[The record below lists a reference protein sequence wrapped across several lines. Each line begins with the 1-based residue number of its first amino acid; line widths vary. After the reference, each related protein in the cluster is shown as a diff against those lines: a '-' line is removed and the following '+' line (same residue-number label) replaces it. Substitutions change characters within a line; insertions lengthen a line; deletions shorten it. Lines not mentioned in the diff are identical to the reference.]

1 MVLLDNR
8 TKLVTGRVA
17 GYRPSYISKGKEIMK
32 KIEQAEDTRPSIF
45 VAQPSMGLVRVEHI
59 LNITSWFLSG
69 KYRME
74 YSPSVGNIP
83 HDRARNILIS
93 RFLKTDFDYILFIDE
108 RTVGHV
114 DTLDQLLAA
123 DKPVISATSQTFK
136 ILSGNRKALVPTSF
150 VAKEGKNKYRYHAG
164 KGVEEVDVTNMACTL
179 VKREVIEN
187 MARPWFKF
195 EFLDEDGTELMGEE
209 FTFCQKVKEA
219 GYKIYVDYDVLT
231 HHFVYVDSSLVNN
244 LVKTTHNNAVQKTF
258 EALKNPAPDA
268 EEKLDIL
275 KL

>member
-1 MVLLDNR
+1 MVTALPIFL
-8 TKLVTGRVA
+8 
-17 GYRPSYISKGKEIMK
+17 KGKEIMD
-32 KIEQAEDTRPSIF
+32 KIEQPKGDTRPSIF
-45 VAQPSMGLVRVEHI
+45 IAQPSMGLVRVEHI

-69 KYRME
+69 KYRLE

-83 HDRARNILIS
+83 HDRARNILVS
-93 RFLKTDFDYILFIDE
+93 RFLKTDFDYIFFIDE
-108 RTVGHV
+108 RTVGHL

-136 ILSGNRKALVPTSF
+136 ILRGNKKALVPTSF
-150 VAKEGKNKYRYHAG
+150 KFNEEKTGYLYHFG
-164 KGVEEVDVTNMACTL
+164 HGVEEVDVTNMACTL
-179 VKREVIEN
+179 VKREVIEA
-187 MARPWFKF
+187 MARPWF
-195 EFLDEDGTELMGEE
+195 EFDFADEDGTELIGEE
-209 FTFCQKVKEA
+209 FTFCEKVRDA
-219 GYKIYVDYDVLT
+219 GYKIFVDYDMLT

-244 LVKTTHNNAVQKTF
+244 LMKHTHNSAVQKTF